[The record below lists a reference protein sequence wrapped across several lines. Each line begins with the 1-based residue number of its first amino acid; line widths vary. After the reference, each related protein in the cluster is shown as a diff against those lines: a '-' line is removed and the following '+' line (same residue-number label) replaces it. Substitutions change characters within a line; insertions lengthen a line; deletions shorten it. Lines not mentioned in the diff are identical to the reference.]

1 MGRFAG
7 RKPLLESEHYEA
19 IASQLLRLNIC
30 PHYDDM
36 CDEAGEDLI
45 DYTNDDTFKRTFS
58 RVILGDSLWNESKF
72 RYLFEMEGAENLTF
86 TRIQSNILY
95 LRFNVWLDKTCYNI
109 ITDL

>member
-1 MGRFAG
+1 MGIDATRDQLTEF
-7 RKPLLESEHYEA
+7 EHYEA
-19 IASQLLRLNIC
+19 IANQLLRLNIC

-36 CDEAGEDLI
+36 CDEAGEELI

-95 LRFNVWLDKTCYNI
+95 ERFNVWLDKTYINI
-109 ITDL
+109 ITDI